1 MSSVS
6 GVGGGDA
13 ASGRPSAYGLP
24 VIPVGGP
31 AFGLGKVYVEEQ
43 DIPDDGSDVAG
54 ECDASSSGGD
64 LDSTASVVL
73 DDELAQ
79 GIDDVA
85 QQSSCDADVDVSDGE
100 WTDWCGAAR
109 DVPWGN

>member
-1 MSSVS
+1 MPSLVRSTPSLSSVS

-43 DIPDDGSDVAG
+43 DIPDEVSDVAG
-54 ECDASSSGGD
+54 ECDASSSGGGT
-64 LDSTASVVL
+64 LTPL
-73 DDELAQ
+73 P
-79 GIDDVA
+79 
-85 QQSSCDADVDVSDGE
+85 
-100 WTDWCGAAR
+100 R
-109 DVPWGN
+109 